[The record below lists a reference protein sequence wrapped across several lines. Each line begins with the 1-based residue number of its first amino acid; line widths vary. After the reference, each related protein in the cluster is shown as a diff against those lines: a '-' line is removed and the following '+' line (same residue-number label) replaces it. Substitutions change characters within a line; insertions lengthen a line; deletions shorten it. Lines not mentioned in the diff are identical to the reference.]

1 MSCNYLSGYEKFYM
15 IKRPRINKEKNV
27 MKEIEQKLNGDIKR
41 LTNKTFKFDE
51 RIKEGWFSAVYF
63 LKTKEIAENKL
74 PNNYVT
80 MQFFQK
86 ENAVLCGTDEAVAL
100 LHTFADNP
108 ETLEINSL
116 KDGDKITPYET
127 VLTISGSYQQF
138 GYLEGIIDGIL
149 ARRTSVATNVYNV
162 VKAARTSGK
171 QKPVIFMGDRDDHY
185 TTQAGDGYAAFIGGS
200 TAQATHAMNE
210 WWGKEGMGTM
220 PHALIQMFRGDTV
233 AAARAY
239 HELFPED
246 ELAALVDYNNDVI
259 TDSLKV
265 AREFGDKLKSVRLDT
280 SRTLVDK
287 YFLRNHHLLGT
298 FDPRGVN
305 PELLFALRRAL
316 DDDGFPQVKIMVSG
330 GFTEDRITDF
340 EKADVPVDMYG
351 VGSSLLRLNIGFTG
365 DLVLLNG
372 SPEAKEGRRY
382 RPNPRLEKVDYQNPN
397 E

>member
-1 MSCNYLSGYEKFYM
+1 MT
-15 IKRPRINKEKNV
+15 
-27 MKEIEQKLNGDIKR
+27 KEIDLKMNGEIKR
-41 LTNKTFKFDE
+41 LTNKTFKFDS

-63 LKTKEIAENKL
+63 LKTKKIAEEKV

-86 ENAVLCGTDEAVAL
+86 NHSVLCGTDEVIAL

-108 ETLEINSL
+108 EELEIHSL
-116 KDGDKITPYET
+116 KDGDKIKPFET
-127 VLTISGSYQQF
+127 VLTISGAYQDF

-162 VKAARTSGK
+162 VKAAKSQGK

-185 TTQAGDGYAAFIGGS
+185 TTQAGDGYAAYIGGS

-220 PHALIQMFRGDTV
+220 PHALIQMFHGDVV
-233 AAARAY
+233 AATRAY
-239 HELFPED
+239 HEVYPD
-246 ELAALVDYNNDVI
+246 DDLAALVDYNNDVI

-265 AREFGDKLKSVRLDT
+265 AREFGDELKSVRLDT
-280 SRTLVDK
+280 SRTMVDR
-287 YFLRNHHLLGT
+287 YFLRNHHLMGS

-305 PELLFALRRAL
+305 SELIFALRKAL
-316 DDDGFPQVKIMVSG
+316 DEEGYHHVKIMATG
-330 GFTEDRITDF
+330 GFTENRILEF
-340 EKADVPVDMYG
+340 EEKGVPVDMYG
-351 VGSSLLRLNIGFTG
+351 VGRSLLSLNIGFTG

-372 SPEAKEGRRY
+372 QPEAKQGRRY
-382 RPNPRLEKVDYQNPN
+382 RPNERLEKVEYFSVN

>member
-1 MSCNYLSGYEKFYM
+1 
-15 IKRPRINKEKNV
+15 
-27 MKEIEQKLNGDIKR
+27 MKEIEQKLSGQIDR
-41 LTNKTFKFDE
+41 LTNKTFKFDK

-63 LKTKEIAENKL
+63 LKTKEIVEKKV
-74 PNNYVT
+74 PNNHVT

-86 ENAVLCGTDEAVAL
+86 NHAVLCGTDEAIAL
-100 LHTFADNP
+100 VHTFADNP
-108 ETLEINSL
+108 ESLEIHSL
-116 KDGDKITPYET
+116 KDGDKISPFET

-220 PHALIQMFRGDTV
+220 PHAMIQMFKGDVV
-233 AAARAY
+233 AATKAY
-239 HELFPED
+239 HEVYPED
-246 ELAALVDYNNDVI
+246 DLVALVDYNNDVI

-265 AREFGDKLKSVRLDT
+265 ARAFGEKLKGVRLDT
-280 SRTLVDK
+280 SNTLVDK
-287 YFLRNHHLLGT
+287 YFLRNHHVMGT

-305 PELLFALRRAL
+305 PELVFALRKAL
-316 DDDGFPQVKIMVSG
+316 DDNGFNHVEIVATG
-330 GFTEDRITDF
+330 GFTEEKIRYF
-340 EKADVPVDMYG
+340 ESLGVPVNTYG
-351 VGSSLLRLNIGFTG
+351 VGRSLLKLDIGFTG
-365 DLVLLNG
+365 DNVLLNG
-372 SPEAKEGRRY
+372 SPEAKDGRRY
-382 RPNPRLEKVDYQNPN
+382 RPNPRLEKVEYHGQ
-397 E
+397 